1 MNMAIFKT
9 SLENKRDLVAIEPVF
24 NILFGEKNWL
34 FVVEDK
40 LLRVMSSVPCVDVVR
55 HLLNE
60 RGFFCEEVT
69 YYSTI

>member
-9 SLENKRDLVAIEPVF
+9 SLKDKQDLTAIEPVF

-34 FVVEDK
+34 FVFEDK
-40 LLRVMSSVPCVDVVR
+40 LLRVMSSVPCVEVVR
-55 HLLNE
+55 HLLHE

-69 YYSTI
+69 SYSAI

>member
-9 SLENKRDLVAIEPVF
+9 SLKDKKDLIAIEPVF

-34 FVVEDK
+34 FAFEDK
-40 LLRVMSSVPCVDVVR
+40 MLKVISSVPCVEVVR

-69 YYSTI
+69 AYSIA

>member
-1 MNMAIFKT
+1 MVMAIFKT
-9 SLENKRDLVAIEPVF
+9 SLKDNSDVTTIAPVF

-34 FVVEDK
+34 FAFEDK
-40 LLRVMSSVPCVDVVR
+40 ILSVMSSVPCVEVVR

-69 YYSTI
+69 SYA